1 MTAATATA
9 PFPAIRTDSVWAH
22 DIVFEGESLA
32 DFALALTLVSVGRPI
47 TTRRFELGG
56 GLTVVG
62 TDRVT
67 VRLTVAQ
74 VEGLTPG
81 DYGLQLQRGEG
92 DEAETLL
99 IGTVPVEK
107 GLEAYLKPGSGPL
120 QTPFSKASAVPVVTV
135 PAGTTRV
142 VRGGAMLGLRGDPG
156 PPGPNDAALIAT
168 SSGAALLGASNVND
182 ALAALVA
189 VALGG
194 PLITFDGNTVTFENQ
209 LVYLGA

>member
-1 MTAATATA
+1 MTAATANA

-32 DFALALTLVSVGRPI
+32 DAVLALTLVSVGRPI
-47 TTRRFELGG
+47 TTRRFDLGE

-81 DYGLQLQRGEG
+81 DYGLQVQRGEG
-92 DEAETLL
+92 DQAETLL

-120 QTPFSKASAVPVVTV
+120 QTAVSKASAVPVVTV

-142 VRGGAMLGLRGDPG
+142 VRGGAMSGPAGPPG
-156 PPGPNDAALIAT
+156 PPGPNDAALILLPPDLSEVLGGSANL
-168 SSGAALLGASNVND
+168 AEALLW
-182 ALAALVA
+182 LAENG
-189 VALGG
+189 GG
-194 PLITFDGNTVTFENQ
+194 PLPPSPFWSAHRGLI
-209 LVYLGA
+209 GAI